1 MVVAAYRESIR
12 FDERK
17 QNFEQLRSLFDL
29 WIRIEHPKVWDEI
42 ESSRPRD
49 DDEVK
54 LDSLSADT
62 MDEMIM
68 KMRRVAGM
76 L

>member
-1 MVVAAYRESIR
+1 MVVAAYRESVR
-12 FDERK
+12 FEERK

-29 WIRIEHPKVWDEI
+29 WIRIEHPQVWDEI
-42 ESSRPRD
+42 EASRRD
-49 DDEVK
+49 NDDEVK

-62 MDEMIM
+62 MDEMIT
-68 KMRRVAGM
+68 KMRRMAGM